1 VEEPVRRV
9 LVTGGAGYV
18 GSICTQQLCR
28 AGWDV
33 VVYDSLV
40 AGHAD
45 AVSVELIE
53 ADVRDTHRLTEV
65 LSSGFDAV
73 VHLAA
78 YISVAQSVSHP
89 EEFHDINVGGT
100 ASLIQAMTNT
110 GTRNAVFA
118 SSVSVYGNPGAN
130 PVDESHPF
138 DPASPYAT
146 TKVLGEQLLERASH
160 DGLIHSARLR
170 FANIC
175 GASDDGTLGERHDP
189 ETHLVPLALRAAA
202 AGNRMTVHRAS
213 EATPDGTGVR
223 DYVHVEDIA
232 SAIRT
237 SIERLCEGHKGGAW
251 NIGTGLGTTT
261 LQIIEGAERVSGSEI
276 ERSFAPPRAG
286 DVPWLLADVRRAAAD
301 LLWTS
306 QRTVGQAIASA
317 HRWEQ
322 YLHSVQAPVSDQ

>member
-1 VEEPVRRV
+1 MRRV

-18 GSICTQQLCR
+18 GSICTQHLCR

-45 AVSVELIE
+45 AVTVELIQ
-53 ADVRDTHRLTEV
+53 ADVRDTERLTHV

-100 ASLIQAMTNT
+100 ASLIQAMTDT
-110 GTRNAVFA
+110 GTRHAVFA
-118 SSVSVYGNPGAN
+118 SSVSVYGNPGASA
-130 PVDESHPF
+130 VDESHPF

-146 TKVLGEQLLERASH
+146 TKVLGEQLLERASR
-160 DGLIHSARLR
+160 DGLVRSARLR

-175 GASDDGTLGERHDP
+175 GAADDGTLGERHEP

-202 AGNRMTVHRAS
+202 AGKRMTVHRAS

-232 SAIRT
+232 SAIGT
-237 SIERLCEGHKGGAW
+237 AIERLGEGHKGGAW

-261 LQIIEGAERVSGSEI
+261 LQIIEGAEQVSGSKI

-286 DVPWLLADVRRAAAD
+286 DVPWLLADTQRAKIELHWSA
-301 LLWTS
+301 
-306 QRTVGQAIASA
+306 QRTVRQAIESA

-322 YLHSVQAPVSDQ
+322 HLHAVLEPQSNQ

>member
-1 VEEPVRRV
+1 V

-18 GSICTQQLCR
+18 GSICTQHLCR

-45 AVSVELIE
+45 AVTVELIE
-53 ADVRDTHRLTEV
+53 ADVRDTHRLTHV

-100 ASLIQAMTNT
+100 ASLIQAMTDT
-110 GTRNAVFA
+110 GTRHAVFA
-118 SSVSVYGNPGAN
+118 SSVSVYGNPGASA
-130 PVDESHPF
+130 VDEDHAF

-146 TKVLGEQLLERASH
+146 TKVLGEQLLERAAR

-175 GASDDGTLGERHDP
+175 GAADDGSLGERHDP

-213 EATPDGTGVR
+213 ETTPDGTGVR

-237 SIERLCEGHKGGAW
+237 AIERLGEGHQGGAW

-261 LQIIEGAERVSGSEI
+261 LQIIEGAEQVVGAKI

-286 DVPWLLADVRRAAAD
+286 DVPWLLADIQRAKAD
-301 LLWTS
+301 LRWSS
-306 QRTVGQAIASA
+306 QRTVAQAIASA

-322 YLHSVQAPVSDQ
+322 HLRSVLEPLSDQ